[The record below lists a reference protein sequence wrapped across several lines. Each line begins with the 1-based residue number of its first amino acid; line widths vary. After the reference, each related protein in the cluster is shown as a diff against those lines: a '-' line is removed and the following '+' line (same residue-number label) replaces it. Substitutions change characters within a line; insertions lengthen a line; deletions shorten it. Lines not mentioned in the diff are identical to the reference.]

1 MADSVLVPVVVAAGG
16 LAVAV
21 VTGVLSYRSARW
33 SLRKDLEVD
42 LRRRCL
48 PRWQG
53 MTSSGR

>member
-16 LAVAV
+16 LAAAV

-33 SLRKDLEVD
+33 NLRKEPVD
-42 LRRRCL
+42 LRRRWL

-53 MTSSGR
+53 MTSRGR

>member
-1 MADSVLVPVVVAAGG
+1 MADSVLVPVVVVAAG

-33 SLRKDLEVD
+33 NLRKDLEVD

-53 MTSSGR
+53 VTSRGR